1 MNYSHSRRIY
11 ADHSIRGLYIDSRA
25 TGKSFRFR
33 FTDASGKPRSI
44 TLGREPSMTLEDAK
58 LKALDLSKKL
68 LQGDDVV
75 AERQRRA
82 NMPLFRDYIEQTYLP
97 HSKATKRSYE
107 DERQLIANHLLPAF
121 GDSRLHQV
129 KKIELKNFVQ
139 TKLQEGYNPS
149 TVNRMIAA
157 IKMVFN
163 RAEEWDLITTNEN
176 PARGVRGVRVPVRVD
191 RFLSPE
197 EAQRLQKEL
206 QASESPMLQ
215 FVIAFLLLTGARKR
229 EALDAKWSHFDFER
243 ATWTIP
249 LSKSG
254 KPRYVP
260 LSPSASDVLKKLQ
273 AYSFRVMGYR
283 WQDCEWVFPNPRTR
297 KPFINIFFA
306 WNRARQRAG
315 LPDVRIHDLRHS
327 FASAL
332 VNEGMTLYDVK
343 ELLGHSNMATTTRYA
358 HLSNKRLHTVA
369 AVAGQHFGLG
379 NGEPPINSDTGSD
392 TLKNT
397 TFISDEISIR

>member
-1 MNYSHSRRIY
+1 MNLGRSRKIY
-11 ADHSIRGLYIDSRA
+11 AENSIRGLYIDARA

-33 FTDASGKPRSI
+33 FTDPSGKPRSI
-44 TLGREPSMTLEDAK
+44 TLGREPAMTLEDAK
-58 LKALDLSKKL
+58 LKALELSKQL

-82 NMPLFRDYIEQTYLP
+82 NMPTFRDYIINTYLP
-97 HSKATKRSYE
+97 HSQATKRSYV
-107 DERQLIANHLLPAF
+107 DERQLIQNHLIPAF
-121 GDSRLHQV
+121 GERKLHQV
-129 KKIELKNFVQ
+129 KKIELKEFVQ
-139 TKLQEGYNPS
+139 LKLQEGYNPN

-163 RAEEWDLITTNEN
+163 RAEEWDIIQTHEN
-176 PARGVRGVRVPVRVD
+176 PARGVRGVKARTRVD
-191 RFLSPE
+191 RFLTPA
-197 EAQRLQKEL
+197 EAQRLQKEV

-215 FVIAFLLLTGARKR
+215 YVIAFLLLTGARKR
-229 EALDAKWSHFDFER
+229 EALDARWSDIDFDKK
-243 ATWTIP
+243 TWTIP

-254 KPRYVP
+254 KPRYIP
-260 LSPSASDVLKKLQ
+260 LSPPAIDVLDKLK
-273 AYSFRVMGYR
+273 SRCFRSMGYR
-283 WQDCEWVFPNPRTR
+283 WDECDWIFPNPRTR

-306 WNRARQRAG
+306 WNRARARAG

-343 ELLGHSNMATTTRYA
+343 ELLGHANMATTTRYA

-369 AVAGQHFGLG
+369 AAAGQHFAL
-379 NGEPPINSDTGSD
+379 ETDFS
-392 TLKNT
+392 T
-397 TFISDEISIR
+397 TPHGKR

>member
-1 MNYSHSRRIY
+1 MNMSVNRRIY
-11 ADHSIRGLYIDSRA
+11 AESSVRGLYVDLRP

-33 FTDASGKPRSI
+33 FTDQAGKPRSI
-44 TLGREPSMTLEDAK
+44 TLGREPAMTLDDARI
-58 LKALDLSKKL
+58 KALELSKQL

-82 NMPLFRDYIEQTYLP
+82 NMPLFRDYIENTYLP
-97 HSKATKRSYE
+97 HSQATKRSYV
-107 DERQLIANHLLPAF
+107 DERQLIHNHLVPAF
-121 GDSRLHQV
+121 GDHRLHQV

-139 TKLQEGYNPS
+139 RKLEEGYNPN

-163 RAEEWDLITTNEN
+163 RAEEWDLIETHEN
-176 PARGVRGVRVPVRVD
+176 PARGVRGVKVRTRVD
-191 RFLSPE
+191 RFLSPA
-197 EAQRLQKEL
+197 EAQRLQHEV

-229 EALDAKWSHFDFER
+229 EALDAQWKHIDFDKK
-243 ATWTIP
+243 TWTIP

-260 LSPSASDVLKKLQ
+260 LSPPALDVLLTLQKK
-273 AYSFRVMGYR
+273 SFRMMGYR
-283 WQDCEWVFPNPRTR
+283 WDECAWIFPNPRTR

-306 WNRARQRAG
+306 WDRARKRAG

-343 ELLGHSNMATTTRYA
+343 EILGHANMATTTRYA
-358 HLSNKRLHTVA
+358 HLSNKRLHQVA
-369 AVAGQHFGLG
+369 AVAGQHFGL
-379 NGEPPINSDTGSD
+379 ETTLGSD
-392 TLKNT
+392 APDTVKP
-397 TFISDEISIR
+397 SADEVKG